1 MRSALEIKKIVSV
14 GGGVIVDASQYS
26 TVDLKS
32 IAANA
37 KANVVLKNTDEM
49 STMDLRSI
57 ASAGKGHVIIDLTE

>member
-26 TVDLKS
+26 TVDLKA

-37 KANVVLKNTDEM
+37 KANIVLKNTDEM

>member
-26 TVDLKS
+26 TVDLKA

-37 KANVVLKNTDEM
+37 KANIVLKNTDDM
-49 STMDLRSI
+49 STLDLRSI

>member
-26 TVDLKS
+26 TVDMKA

-37 KANVVLKNTDEM
+37 KADIVLKNTDDM
-49 STMDLRSI
+49 STLDLRSI